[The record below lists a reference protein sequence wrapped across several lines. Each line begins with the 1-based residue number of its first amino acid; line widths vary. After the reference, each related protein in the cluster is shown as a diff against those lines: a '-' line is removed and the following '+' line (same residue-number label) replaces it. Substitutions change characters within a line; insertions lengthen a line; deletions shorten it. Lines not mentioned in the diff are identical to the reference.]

1 MQLAQLKN
9 KDVTVMGLGSL
20 GGGVNTVKFLAKY
33 GAKLLVTDI
42 KKASDLE
49 ESLQQLKG
57 LRNIELV
64 LGHHRNEDFID
75 KDFIVKNPG
84 VPQNSPY
91 LRVAFEHGVPI
102 ETDLS
107 LFFKLSP
114 ARSIGVTGT
123 KGKSTTASLIYELLK
138 KNYSV
143 FLAGNIGKT
152 PLDILTKLGA
162 NSLVVLELSSWQL
175 QDLEPFG
182 VSPDTSVVTNM
193 YPDHLNRHLNYAEYV
208 QAKKNILRFAR
219 KDSIAVLNYDDATVR
234 DFAQDFP
241 GKVYFFSTSRP
252 VNGAFIAKDHL
263 FFGEEGEQIID
274 SSRITLKGEHNLS
287 NVAAAVTV
295 AKLYK
300 IKPKEITDTLAS
312 FSGIPFRQEFVRE
325 VNGVFFYNDTT
336 ATNPHASIAAL
347 RRLGP
352 SVILIA
358 GGVDKNLEYADFAR
372 TIVRQARVL
381 VLLPGSASEK
391 LKQALKKTSF
401 TAIKEVQTLAEA
413 VKTAYQL
420 AHEGESIIL
429 SPGAASFNLFKNE
442 FDRGEQFN
450 QLVNSL

>member
-1 MQLAQLKN
+1 
-9 KDVTVMGLGSL
+9 MGLGSL